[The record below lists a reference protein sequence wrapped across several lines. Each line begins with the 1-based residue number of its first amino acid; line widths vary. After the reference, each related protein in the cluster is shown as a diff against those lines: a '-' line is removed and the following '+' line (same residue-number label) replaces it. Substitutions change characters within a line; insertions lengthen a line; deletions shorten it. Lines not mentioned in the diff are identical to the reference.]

1 MMYRLRIWEQTTG
14 VQLPVGEMVCEI
26 NGNGQGKGAFRYDQE
41 FLERFD
47 TFAVDP
53 ASLPLKNGTFTLNH
67 PGIYGVFEDSLPD
80 DWGRKLLVRKHNIPR
95 HDQNLPNLLFAISN
109 SGLGAL
115 SYTAHEQPLPPPAE
129 TSVRNLS
136 ALVTAAEMFE
146 HGELRDPELT
156 MLLGAGSSPGGARP
170 KVVVYYEEA
179 DIHYIAKFPSIKDQV
194 DVVKI
199 ECATMALAATAG
211 LIVPPTTLV
220 ECGGKPV
227 LLVKRF
233 DVIPGGR
240 RHMISMQTLLKAE
253 GYYHLRYQDVLE
265 VVRKY
270 SSNPR
275 EDSERL
281 YRQMIFNAIIGNT
294 DDHLKNFWMVYDH
307 QKKWRLSPAFDLVPD
322 IGNRGE
328 HVLFF
333 DIDPFYRG
341 RKSLEIIGR
350 RWGIANSEIV
360 VEQVFKAVVGW
371 KEEFSRKGV
380 PEADIF
386 RFREIDGNLLKA

>member
-1 MMYRLRIWEQTTG
+1 MMYRLRVWEQTTG
-14 VQLPVGEMVCEI
+14 KQLPVGEMVNEI
-26 NGNGQGKGAFRYDQE
+26 SGNGQGKGAFRYDQE
-41 FLERFD
+41 FLERSN

-53 ASLPLKNGTFTLNH
+53 VSLPLKTDTFSINH
-67 PGIYGVFEDSLPD
+67 PGVFGVFEDSLPD

-95 HDQNLPNLLFAISN
+95 YDQNLSNLLLAISN

-115 SYTAHEQPLPPPAE
+115 SYTDHEQPLPPPLE
-129 TSVRNLS
+129 TSIRNLS

-146 HGELRDPELT
+146 QGELRDPELS

-170 KVVVYYEEA
+170 KVVVYDEA
-179 DIHYIAKFPSIKDQV
+179 ADSHYIAKFPSIKDHV

-211 LIVPPTTLV
+211 LVVPLTTLV

-227 LLVKRF
+227 LLVNRF

-240 RHMISMQTLLKAE
+240 RHMISMQTLLKAG

-265 VVRKY
+265 IVRKF
-270 SSNPR
+270 SSKPR

-281 YRQMIFNAIIGNT
+281 YRQMVFNAIIGNT
-294 DDHLKNFWMVYDH
+294 DDHLKNFWMIYDH
-307 QKKWRLSPAFDLVPD
+307 HEKWRLSPAFDLVPD
-322 IGNRGE
+322 IGNLGE

-341 RKSLEIIGR
+341 RTSLEIIGR
-350 RWGIANSEIV
+350 RWGIANSEAV
-360 VEQVFKAVVGW
+360 VEQVFNAVAGW
-371 KEEFSRKGV
+371 QEEFSRRGV